1 MSNKIILLEELIL
14 QVLCLNVPINQR
26 NEIDKIVKKLRELK
40 REYLKK
46 YSFTKNS
53 KHYLK
58 HIPLH

>member
-14 QVLCLNVPINQR
+14 NVLCLNVPNNQR

-46 YSFTKNS
+46 VFFN
-53 KHYLK
+53 
-58 HIPLH
+58 